1 MSVLCWCREV
11 MKNKWYFWGICTFLA
26 YLFLGQL
33 LTFTP
38 YIVTQILIISDAL
51 SSQNVALLT
60 SWERDSTN
68 QISSWGVYEQFRPI
82 LLILRFHFYTV
93 STFQSLY
100 LLTFTPMRTLNKYY
114 FSLFFPH
121 KYLFFHF
128 TKECVWFFHLWFL
141 SFDTISRVQSFAIL
155 EKKRCKKKKW

>member
-51 SSQNVALLT
+51 SNQNVALLT

-68 QISSWGVYEQFRPI
+68 QISSWGVYERFTFILWVHFRACTFWLSLQWGRWINII
-82 LLILRFHFYTV
+82 LVFFFPTSICS
-93 STFQSLY
+93 STSLKNVCGFSTSGFY
-100 LLTFTPMRTLNKYY
+100 LLTPFQEFNL
-114 FSLFFPH
+114 SL
-121 KYLFFHF
+121 
-128 TKECVWFFHLWFL
+128 
-141 SFDTISRVQSFAIL
+141 S
-155 EKKRCKKKKW
+155 

>member
-51 SSQNVALLT
+51 SNQNVALLT
-60 SWERDSTN
+60 SSERDSTN

-114 FSLFFPH
+114 FSLFFPTSICSSTSL
-121 KYLFFHF
+121 KNVCGFSTSGFYLLTPFQEFN
-128 TKECVWFFHLWFL
+128 LLL
-141 SFDTISRVQSFAIL
+141 S
-155 EKKRCKKKKW
+155 

>member
-1 MSVLCWCREV
+1 MSVLFWC
-11 MKNKWYFWGICTFLA
+11 MKWWRTNTSLWYFWGICTFLA

-33 LTFTP
+33 LTFTS
-38 YIVTQILIISDAL
+38 YILLLIISDTL

-60 SWERDSTN
+60 SWERASTN

-114 FSLFFPH
+114 FSLFFPPQVSVLPLH
-121 KYLFFHF
+121 
-128 TKECVWFFHLWFL
+128 
-141 SFDTISRVQSFAIL
+141 
-155 EKKRCKKKKW
+155 

>member
-38 YIVTQILIISDAL
+38 YILTQILIISDAL

-68 QISSWGVYEQFRPI
+68 QISSWGVYERFTFILWVHFRACTFWLSLQWGRWINII
-82 LLILRFHFYTV
+82 LVFFFPTSICS
-93 STFQSLY
+93 STSLKNVCGFSTSGFY
-100 LLTFTPMRTLNKYY
+100 LLTPFQEFNL
-114 FSLFFPH
+114 SL
-121 KYLFFHF
+121 
-128 TKECVWFFHLWFL
+128 
-141 SFDTISRVQSFAIL
+141 S
-155 EKKRCKKKKW
+155 

>member
-51 SSQNVALLT
+51 SNQNVALLT

-68 QISSWGVYEQFRPI
+68 QISSWGVYERFTFILWVHFRACTFWLSLQWGRWINII
-82 LLILRFHFYTV
+82 LVFFFPTSICS
-93 STFQSLY
+93 STSLKNVRGFSTSGFY
-100 LLTFTPMRTLNKYY
+100 LLTPFQEFNL
-114 FSLFFPH
+114 L
-121 KYLFFHF
+121 
-128 TKECVWFFHLWFL
+128 L
-141 SFDTISRVQSFAIL
+141 S
-155 EKKRCKKKKW
+155 

>member
-38 YIVTQILIISDAL
+38 YILTQILIISDAL

-60 SWERDSTN
+60 SWERASTN
-68 QISSWGVYEQFRPI
+68 QISSWGVYERFTFILWVHFRACTFWLSLQWGRWINII
-82 LLILRFHFYTV
+82 LVF
-93 STFQSLY
+93 
-100 LLTFTPMRTLNKYY
+100 
-114 FSLFFPH
+114 FFPH